1 MKNIFSVRG
10 VLGILLGL
18 SVLFAGIATYYKITV
33 WGFSVFP
40 SEKSEV
46 WTIDAHI
53 SFKPTKDAIEIS
65 LATPSADGGYKILSE
80 DVIASGYEVAKDVD
94 KDRMIIRS
102 QPRKTKQNV
111 YYRIML
117 YDNKDV
123 LGKLRDAKTP
133 KVSKPLFENEQQEGL
148 VEEIWNL
155 ADKEEGKPAARII
168 KTLNADILPPEVDAF
183 LPFIDNWATCDQL
196 SPKAFKKEPEKLLPY
211 IQIWIKSDKTYTIR
225 FAIGLL
231 MQHFLDDH
239 FDLKYADEV
248 AGIRSEE
255 YYVRMMIAWYFATA
269 LAKQYE
275 LVLPYLEDKRLDDW
289 VHNKAIRKS
298 IESYRIT
305 DEQKAYLR
313 TLKVRQSKQ
322 H

>member
-1 MKNIFSVRG
+1 MKRNEIVAELFRLQDKEYARMQAKIIPTVSPDRIIGVRTPA
-10 VLGILLGL
+10 LRDFAKSL
-18 SVLFAGIATYYKITV
+18 S
-33 WGFSVFP
+33 
-40 SEKSEV
+40 
-46 WTIDAHI
+46 
-53 SFKPTKDAIEIS
+53 KDQDIGEFLSYLPHQYFDEDQLHAFVIS
-65 LATPSADGGYKILSE
+65 LETDFDKC
-80 DVIASGYEVAKDVD
+80 IA
-94 KDRMIIRS
+94 
-102 QPRKTKQNV
+102 
-111 YYRIML
+111 
-117 YDNKDV
+117 
-123 LGKLRDAKTP
+123 
-133 KVSKPLFENEQQEGL
+133 
-148 VEEIWNL
+148 
-155 ADKEEGKPAARII
+155 
-168 KTLNADILPPEVDAF
+168 EVDAF

-211 IQIWIKSDKTYTIR
+211 IQIWIKSDKTYTVR

-255 YYVRMMIAWYFATA
+255 YYIRMMIAWYFATA

-305 DEQKAYLR
+305 NEQKAYLR
-313 TLKVRQSKQ
+313 TLKVRQSKLY
-322 H
+322 

>member
-1 MKNIFSVRG
+1 MKRNEIVAELFRLQDKEYARMQAKIIPTVSPDRIIGVRTPALRDFAKSLNKDQDIG
-10 VLGILLGL
+10 EFL
-18 SVLFAGIATYYKITV
+18 SYLPHQYFDEDQLHAFV
-33 WGFSVFP
+33 
-40 SEKSEV
+40 
-46 WTIDAHI
+46 
-53 SFKPTKDAIEIS
+53 IS
-65 LATPSADGGYKILSE
+65 LERDFDKC
-80 DVIASGYEVAKDVD
+80 IA
-94 KDRMIIRS
+94 
-102 QPRKTKQNV
+102 
-111 YYRIML
+111 
-117 YDNKDV
+117 
-123 LGKLRDAKTP
+123 
-133 KVSKPLFENEQQEGL
+133 
-148 VEEIWNL
+148 
-155 ADKEEGKPAARII
+155 
-168 KTLNADILPPEVDAF
+168 EVDAF

-211 IQIWIKSDKTYTIR
+211 IRIWIKSDKTYTVR

-255 YYVRMMIAWYFATA
+255 YYIKMMIAWYFATA

-313 TLKVRQSKQ
+313 TLKVRQSKLY
-322 H
+322 